1 MYIDEKLIKLLEPH
15 NESKIDVSYAIR
27 LINIVAKEH
36 EVEQLTLTDVVDSK
50 RFTETD
56 LLNGYQAG
64 CIEGLDEC
72 CDLGLNDLKEI
83 KEYGEKWVKIY
94 TE

>member
-15 NESKIDVSYAIR
+15 NGSKIDVSYAIR

>member
-1 MYIDEKLIKLLEPH
+1 MKDYSKELTSEQKLVKVFIDTLNKRIEKLLIDNKKL
-15 NESKIDVSYAIR
+15 K
-27 LINIVAKEH
+27 
-36 EVEQLTLTDVVDSK
+36 EQLTLTDVVDSK

-72 CDLGLNDLKEI
+72 CDLGLDDLKEI
-83 KEYGEKWVKIY
+83 KEDGEKWVKRY